1 MKRASDDRGCCPPP
15 LRGLRR
21 RNSQNVK
28 YCWTTRVEAVNS
40 ASLRMAACVA
50 ATRTAGLPVAELSL
64 SWIRRRF
71 RGWHMANWCSTCWWH
86 MAKWWSTC
94 TCNFSLSKSQPTS
107 TASAG
112 KFIPST
118 TSAGEFIII
127 IQVSWN
133 PGCGTPET
141 SEYTARWP
149 SMPQENRLPIREDSS
164 SPRPWP
170 WCHSIWVQFW
180 TGLTENVDFQT
191 AIEHAAIQ
199 GLSQFIEVL
208 WCTMANWHFTMQLPI
223 GNNQIKVWF
232 CWQVVVYHF
241 QIFSRV
247 FSVN

>member
-1 MKRASDDRGCCPPP
+1 MIVAVAHLHYAGCDVATVRMWSIAEQPVSKQWTVRVCAW
-15 LRGLRR
+15 LHALRR
-21 RNSQNVK
+21 QELQGYQLLDV
-28 YCWTTRVEAVNS
+28 
-40 ASLRMAACVA
+40 
-50 ATRTAGLPVAELSL
+50 ELSL

-149 SMPQENRLPIREDSS
+149 SMPQPNRLPIREDSS